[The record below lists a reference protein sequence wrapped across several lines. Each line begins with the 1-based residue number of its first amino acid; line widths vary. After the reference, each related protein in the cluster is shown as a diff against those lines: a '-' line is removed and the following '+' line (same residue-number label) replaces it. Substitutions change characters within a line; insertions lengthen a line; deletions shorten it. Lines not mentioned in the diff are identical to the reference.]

1 VIAGRP
7 WPALLALAVGLLLWP
22 PTSDVVRG
30 RLRALTCATRPPLTP
45 AVEPAASSVRRR
57 RLLAGAAGLAVTLLV
72 GGATGVGAGL
82 GVALAV
88 DRALRGGTAGD
99 ERALPA
105 ALLRDLPGACD
116 LLGVCLGAGLP
127 VGAALAA
134 VGETLAAP
142 LGPQLSAVAALY
154 RMGAEPRRAWADIP
168 AELGS
173 LGRTL
178 IRGGESGSSVVP
190 ALSALAADTR
200 AAARTAVEADVRRAG
215 VWVLAPL
222 GLCFLP
228 AFVCLG
234 VVPLV
239 LGIAGDVLG

>member
-1 VIAGRP
+1 M
-7 WPALLALAVGLLLWP
+7 AVGLLLWP
-22 PTSDVVRG
+22 PNGDVLRR
-30 RLRALTCATRPPLTP
+30 RLRALNLDSRPPPTP
-45 AVEPAASSVRRR
+45 AVERPAAAVRRR
-57 RLLAGAAGLAVTLLV
+57 YLLAGAAGLAVTLLV
-72 GGATGVGAGL
+72 GGAIGVVGGL
-82 GVALAV
+82 GVALAL
-88 DRALRGGTAGD
+88 DRVLRNGTAGD
-99 ERALPA
+99 HRAVPA
-105 ALLRDLPGACD
+105 ALIRDLPGACD

-134 VGETLAAP
+134 VGETVPAP
-142 LGPQLSAVAALY
+142 LGPRLSAVAALY
-154 RMGAEPRRAWADIP
+154 RMGAEPRRAWADVP

-178 IRGGESGSSVVP
+178 VRAGESGSSVVP
-190 ALSALAADTR
+190 ALSTLAADTR
-200 AAARTAVEADVRRAG
+200 ASARASVEADVRRAG

>member
-1 VIAGRP
+1 VA
-7 WPALLALAVGLLLWP
+7 
-22 PTSDVVRG
+22 
-30 RLRALTCATRPPLTP
+30 
-45 AVEPAASSVRRR
+45 
-57 RLLAGAAGLAVTLLV
+57 LLV
-72 GGATGVGAGL
+72 GGAIGVVAGL

-88 DRALRGGTAGD
+88 ARLLRNGTAGD
-99 ERALPA
+99 QRAVPA
-105 ALLRDLPGACD
+105 ALVRDLPGACD

-134 VGETLAAP
+134 VGETVPAP

-154 RMGAEPRRAWADIP
+154 RMGAEPRRAWAGVP

-178 IRGGESGSSVVP
+178 VRAGESGSSVVT

-200 AAARTAVEADVRRAG
+200 ASARAAVEADVRRAG

>member
-1 VIAGRP
+1 VTAAWP
-7 WPALLALAVGLLLWP
+7 WPSLFAMAVGLLLWP
-22 PTSDVVRG
+22 PSSVAVRH
-30 RLRALTCATRPPLTP
+30 RLEALALATRAPH
-45 AVEPAASSVRRR
+45 PAAAEPPAAAARRR
-57 RLLAGAAGLAVTLLV
+57 HLLAGAAGLAVVLLV
-72 GGATGVGAGL
+72 GGATGAVAGL

-88 DRALRGGTAGD
+88 GRVLRNGASGDQRAV
-99 ERALPA
+99 PA

-116 LLGVCLGAGLP
+116 LLGVCLRAGQP
-127 VGAALAA
+127 VGGALAA
-134 VGETLAAP
+134 VGEALPVP

-154 RMGAEPRRAWADIP
+154 RMGAEPRRAWADVP
-168 AELGS
+168 AELS
-173 LGRTL
+173 ALGRTL
-178 IRGGESGSSVVP
+178 VRAGESGSSVVP
-190 ALSALAADTR
+190 ALSALAADSR
-200 AAARTAVEADVRRAG
+200 ASARAAVEADVRRAG